1 MALDPVKN
9 FAKVELS
16 TGYASGV
23 TSVNLVSGDGAKLPD
38 PSSDGSFNLVWWNS
52 SDYSDPAD
60 DPNVEIVRCTARS
73 TDTLTIIRA
82 QEGTSDV
89 NHNTSGKTYKMVL
102 APTKK
107 FRDDIEA
114 RLAFSSRARAYLSG
128 SAQSIPDSTST
139 KIQLDTE
146 NYDGLGEFDPVTN
159 HRFTAQNAGY
169 YLICGSVLYTQPV
182 DGGSYVARIHKNGVE
197 ITGQSLIAAANNK
210 HISPLCTDIVYL
222 DVGDYLELYTW
233 HDSGTAKNAYNNTRT
248 FMAVH
253 RIS

>member
-114 RLAFSSRARAYLSG
+114 RLAFSSRARVHLSNE
-128 SAQSIPDSTST
+128 QTIPNNTFT
-139 KIQLDTE
+139 KVELDTE
-146 NYDGLGEFDPVTN
+146 DYDGLGEFNTTT
-159 HRFTAQNAGY
+159 HRFTAQQAGY
-169 YLICGSVLYTQPV
+169 YQVNVSVMFNTTNTNTYYHAILY
-182 DGGSYVARIHKNGVE
+182 KNGTSYAWSTSNAATTFDRLTLSISDVVY
-197 ITGQSLIAAANNK
+197 LAANDF
-210 HISPLCTDIVYL
+210 LEVY
-222 DVGDYLELYTW
+222 VYQQSGGDETIRVDTYF
-233 HDSGTAKNAYNNTRT
+233 SI
-248 FMAVH
+248 H
-253 RIS
+253 RLS